1 VTHLAVDG
9 LSAGLRYPF
18 TGRLLSPTIAALAM
32 SLSAVSAIGNAL
44 RLRKARLAT
53 SA

>member
-1 VTHLAVDG
+1 MTHLAVDG
-9 LSAGLRYPF
+9 LPAGLLYSF
-18 TGRLLSPTIAALAM
+18 TGRLLSPTIAALPM